1 MRFEKEAWEPL
12 SIDMTPLVDCIFA
25 IILFLLVTSSFIDA
39 MEQDL
44 SIELPTQGQ
53 AVKAKAPPARPLVV
67 NVRYLP
73 GGKAYYH
80 VENEPQTLPSLTVQL
95 SRAKVRNRDQEVIIR
110 GDRMVVQQDADGF
123 KTGVAYGNLAS
134 FRQKREGYDEYV
146 DGFAERIEYDGRKD
160 RVTLTGRAELRRLRG
175 TTLSDAIQGQVIVY
189 DNLNDQFSV
198 DGQARTQGS
207 GSSGAAARVR
217 AVLAPKPKEGTG
229 R

>member
-1 MRFEKEAWEPL
+1 MRFDREAWEPL

-67 NVRYLP
+67 NVRFLP

-110 GDRMVVQQDADGF
+110 GDRNVKWEHIAAVMGCAAQAGISKVSATVEI
-123 KTGVAYGNLAS
+123 
-134 FRQKREGYDEYV
+134 REG
-146 DGFAERIEYDGRKD
+146 K
-160 RVTLTGRAELRRLRG
+160 
-175 TTLSDAIQGQVIVY
+175 
-189 DNLNDQFSV
+189 
-198 DGQARTQGS
+198 
-207 GSSGAAARVR
+207 
-217 AVLAPKPKEGTG
+217 
-229 R
+229 

>member
-67 NVRYLP
+67 NVRFMP

-80 VENEPQTLPSLTVQL
+80 VENEPQTLSSLTVQL

-110 GDRMVVQQDADGF
+110 GDRNVKWEHIAAVMGCAAQAGISKVSATVEI
-123 KTGVAYGNLAS
+123 
-134 FRQKREGYDEYV
+134 REG
-146 DGFAERIEYDGRKD
+146 K
-160 RVTLTGRAELRRLRG
+160 
-175 TTLSDAIQGQVIVY
+175 
-189 DNLNDQFSV
+189 
-198 DGQARTQGS
+198 
-207 GSSGAAARVR
+207 
-217 AVLAPKPKEGTG
+217 
-229 R
+229 

>member
-53 AVKAKAPPARPLVV
+53 SVKAKAPPARPLVV
-67 NVRYLP
+67 NVRFKP

-80 VENEPQTLPSLTVQL
+80 VENEPQTLSSLTVQL

-110 GDRMVVQQDADGF
+110 GDRNVKWEHIAAVMGCAAQAGISKVSATVEI
-123 KTGVAYGNLAS
+123 
-134 FRQKREGYDEYV
+134 REG
-146 DGFAERIEYDGRKD
+146 K
-160 RVTLTGRAELRRLRG
+160 
-175 TTLSDAIQGQVIVY
+175 
-189 DNLNDQFSV
+189 
-198 DGQARTQGS
+198 
-207 GSSGAAARVR
+207 
-217 AVLAPKPKEGTG
+217 
-229 R
+229 